1 MFFAKLRKG
10 KSSIVFRVT
19 FWYSLFLLILLV
31 GILFANFSLS
41 CSLVAQDRSKVL
53 VEAAH
58 SALEDLGD
66 FEDVDDDVYFALYSN
81 QDQLTR

>member
-41 CSLVAQDRSKVL
+41 RSLVAQDRSKVL